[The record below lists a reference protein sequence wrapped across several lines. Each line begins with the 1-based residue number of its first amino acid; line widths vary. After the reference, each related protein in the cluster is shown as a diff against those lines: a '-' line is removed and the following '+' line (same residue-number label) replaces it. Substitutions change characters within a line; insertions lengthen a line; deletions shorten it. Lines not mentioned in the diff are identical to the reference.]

1 MSRIGLRH
9 TEGRDPDA
17 RVRLES
23 ENEPFHERG
32 RRRSLYLAVMGT
44 RKIWT
49 RAGLGAFAA
58 LALYQ
63 LFSGPGGLFNLI
75 RLHSAKQER
84 AYALDSLETVKLSLE
99 REKRLLRSDTAYIG
113 KTARE
118 KLGMA
123 MPGEKVYRY
132 MGTRPQGQTKDSEGR

>member
-1 MSRIGLRH
+1 MAS
-9 TEGRDPDA
+9 
-17 RVRLES
+17 
-23 ENEPFHERG
+23 
-32 RRRSLYLAVMGT
+32 MGK
-44 RKIWT
+44 RKFWT

-58 LALYQ
+58 LAVYQ

-84 AYALDSLETVKLSLE
+84 AFALDSLQTERVALE
-99 REKRLLRSDTAYIG
+99 REKRLLQSDTAYIG

-132 MGTRPQGQTKDSEGR
+132 MGTRPQPKSEDSDNR